1 MTRSG
6 FTTTLPTHQQQG
18 APDLG
23 NAVVTKSDR
32 IRWRARDG
40 VSNQSQQRQQGKET
54 DGQDGSNEK
63 ETGALAWRPGHE

>member
-1 MTRSG
+1 MT
-6 FTTTLPTHQQQG
+6 Q
-18 APDLG
+18 
-23 NAVVTKSDR
+23 SDR

-54 DGQDGSNEK
+54 DGQDGSDEK